1 MATTAPA
8 VALHGVTK
16 RFGRLVAVKTL
27 DLAVEPGQVF
37 GFLGLNGA
45 GKTTT
50 IRLLLDL
57 LRPSAGRAAILG
69 HDCQADGLAARAL
82 AGYMPGE
89 PGFYRDMTG
98 RQALGVLAR
107 LSARAVRGA
116 WQRELLERLA
126 FPDADLDRRIREY
139 SSGMKRKVA
148 IVSAFQADA
157 PLLILDEPTEGLDPL
172 MQEAFYALL
181 ADVRKR
187 GTTVFLSSHV
197 LSEVDRVCDRIG
209 VLRAGELVLDAPV
222 DQVRHMAP
230 RIVRVVFREP
240 VSPPPADGRRS
251 SRSSMLPPRS
261 GRSRCVAAWALSSS
275 RWRACRSRTSTC
287 TSRASRT
294 SSSSTTGRRSDAG
307 GCCPRAPLAGP
318 VENGAAS

>member
-8 VALHGVTK
+8 IALHGVTK

-57 LRPSAGRAAILG
+57 LRPSAGRAAIFG

-82 AGYMPGE
+82 VGYMPGE

-107 LSARAVRGA
+107 LSARAVREA

-126 FPDADLDRRIREY
+126 FRDADLDRRIREY

-172 MQEAFYALL
+172 MQEVFYTLL
-181 ADVRKR
+181 ADVRAR

-209 VLRAGELVLDAPV
+209 VLRAGELVLEAPV

-240 VSPPPADGRRS
+240 VAPPPGDWPARIEVVDVSAAQWSLRVRG
-251 SRSSMLPPRS
+251 SMGTVVES
-261 GRSRCVAAWALSSS
+261 
-275 RWRACRSRTSTC
+275 
-287 TSRASRT
+287 
-294 SSSSTTGRRSDAG
+294 
-307 GCCPRAPLAGP
+307 LAGLP
-318 VENGAAS
+318 VADLDVREPRLEDVVIQYYREAT

>member
-1 MATTAPA
+1 MSALEAPA
-8 VALHGVTK
+8 VLTHGLTK
-16 RFGRLVAVKTL
+16 RFGRLVAVKGL

-50 IRLLLDL
+50 IRMLLDL

-69 HDCQADGLAARAL
+69 HDCQSDSVAARAL

-98 RQALGVLAR
+98 RQVLGVLAR
-107 LSARAVRGA
+107 LSARAVREA
-116 WQRELLERLA
+116 WLRELLERLA
-126 FPDADLDRRIREY
+126 FRDEDLDRRIREY
-139 SSGMKRKVA
+139 SSGMKRKLA

-181 ADVRKR
+181 ADVRQR

-209 VLRAGELVLDAPV
+209 ILRAGELVLEAPV
-222 DQVRHMAP
+222 GQVRRMAP
-230 RIVRVVFREP
+230 RLVRVVFRQP
-240 VSPPPADGRRS
+240 VAPPPAGWPA
-251 SRSSMLPPRS
+251 LIEV
-261 GRSRCVAAWALSSS
+261 VATSATQWSL
-275 RWRACRSRTSTC
+275 RAQGSIGPVVES
-287 TSRASRT
+287 
-294 SSSSTTGRRSDAG
+294 
-307 GCCPRAPLAGP
+307 LAGLP
-318 VENGAAS
+318 VADLDVREPRLEDVVIQYYREAR

>member
-1 MATTAPA
+1 MSTSTPA
-8 VALHGVTK
+8 VFTSGLTK
-16 RFGRLVAVKTL
+16 RFGRLVAVKAL

-69 HDCQADGLAARAL
+69 YDCQSDGLAARAL
-82 AGYMPGE
+82 VGYMPGE

-98 RQALGVLAR
+98 RQALGVLAG

-126 FPDADLDRRIREY
+126 FRDADLERRIREY
-139 SSGMKRKVA
+139 STGMKRKLAVVA
-148 IVSAFQADA
+148 AFQADA
-157 PLLILDEPTEGLDPL
+157 PLLVLDEPTEGLDPL

-181 ADVRKR
+181 ADVRRR
-187 GTTVFLSSHV
+187 GATVFLSSHV

-209 VLRAGELVLDAPV
+209 VLRTGELVLEAPV
-222 DQVRHMAP
+222 EQVRRVAP
-230 RIVRVVFREP
+230 RTVRITFREP
-240 VSPPPADGRRS
+240 VAPPPAGWPASIEIVGVSGTRWSLRVLG
-251 SRSSMLPPRS
+251 SMGPVVES
-261 GRSRCVAAWALSSS
+261 
-275 RWRACRSRTSTC
+275 
-287 TSRASRT
+287 
-294 SSSSTTGRRSDAG
+294 
-307 GCCPRAPLAGP
+307 LAGLP
-318 VENGAAS
+318 VSDLDVREPRLEDVVMQYYRGAA

>member
-1 MATTAPA
+1 MSALEPPA
-8 VALHGVTK
+8 VLTHGLTK
-16 RFGRLVAVKTL
+16 RFARLVAVKGL

-50 IRLLLDL
+50 IRMLLDL

-69 HDCQADGLAARAL
+69 HDCQSDSVAAREL
-82 AGYMPGE
+82 VGYMPGE

-98 RQALGVLAR
+98 RQVLGVLAR
-107 LSARAVRGA
+107 LSARAVREA
-116 WQRELLERLA
+116 WRRELLERLA
-126 FPDADLDRRIREY
+126 FRDEDLDRRIREY
-139 SSGMKRKVA
+139 SSGMKRKLA

-181 ADVRKR
+181 ADVRQR

-209 VLRAGELVLDAPV
+209 ILRAGELVLEAPV
-222 DQVRHMAP
+222 GQVRRMAP
-230 RIVRVVFREP
+230 RLVRVVFRQP
-240 VSPPPADGRRS
+240 VAPPPAGWPA
-251 SRSSMLPPRS
+251 LIEV
-261 GRSRCVAAWALSSS
+261 VATSATQWSL
-275 RWRACRSRTSTC
+275 RAQGSIGPVVES
-287 TSRASRT
+287 
-294 SSSSTTGRRSDAG
+294 
-307 GCCPRAPLAGP
+307 LAGLP
-318 VENGAAS
+318 VADLDVREPRLEDVVIQYYREAR

>member
-1 MATTAPA
+1 MATTTPA
-8 VALHGVTK
+8 VFTSGLTK
-16 RFGRLVAVKTL
+16 RFGRLVAVKAL

-57 LRPSAGRAAILG
+57 LRPSAGRAEILG
-69 HDCQADGLAARAL
+69 HDCQADGIAARAL

-107 LSARAVRGA
+107 LSARKVREA

-126 FPDADLDRRIREY
+126 FRDADLDRRIREY
-139 SSGMKRKVA
+139 SSGMKRKLA
-148 IVSAFQADA
+148 IASAFQAEA
-157 PLLILDEPTEGLDPL
+157 PLLLLDEPTEGLDPL

-181 ADVRKR
+181 ADVRRR
-187 GTTVFLSSHV
+187 GATVFLSSHV

-209 VLRAGELVLDAPV
+209 VLRTGELVLEAPV
-222 DQVRHMAP
+222 DEVRRMAP
-230 RIVRVVFREP
+230 QHVRIVFGTAVA
-240 VSPPPADGRRS
+240 PPPAGWPAS
-251 SRSSMLPPRS
+251 VEIVSATPTE
-261 GRSRCVAAWALSSS
+261 
-275 RWRACRSRTSTC
+275 WRLRVRGS
-287 TSRASRT
+287 
-294 SSSSTTGRRSDAG
+294 
-307 GCCPRAPLAGP
+307 LGP
-318 VENGAAS
+318 VVQSLGGLPVADLDVREPRLEDVVIQYYREAP